1 MVIIRLARSGAKKNP
16 YYFVTVADERKP
28 RDGSFIERLGFFN
41 PSARGQEERLRID
54 LEKLDQWVSKGAQL
68 SDRVKKLV
76 KDAKLSPEEL
86 QAKLDVK
93 KQKAEEK
100 KALAEKA
107 AKEAAEAEAKAAEK
121 AEAEANAAEEAA
133 EVETK
138 AAEEEAPAE
147 EVVEAP
153 AEEAAEEEAPA
164 EEVVE
169 APAEEAAEEEA
180 PAEEAAEEEAPAEE
194 VEEAPAEEESEQDSS
209 DDEKK

>member
-41 PSARGQEERLRID
+41 PSAKGQEERLRID
-54 LEKLDQWVSKGAQL
+54 IEKLDQWVSKGAQL

-86 QAKLDVK
+86 QAKLDAK

-107 AKEAAEAEAKAAEK
+107 AKEAAEAEAKAAEE
-121 AEAEANAAEEAA
+121 AEAEAKAAEEAQ
-133 EVETK
+133 E
-138 AAEEEAPAE
+138 
-147 EVVEAP
+147 EAP
-153 AEEAAEEEAPA
+153 AEEAAP
-164 EEVVE
+164 V
-169 APAEEAAEEEA
+169 EEEA
-180 PAEEAAEEEAPAEE
+180 PAEEAPAEE
-194 VEEAPAEEESEQDSS
+194 AAPVEEEAPAEEESEQDSS

>member
-93 KQKAEEK
+93 KQKAEAK

-107 AKEAAEAEAKAAEK
+107 AKEAAEAEAKAAEE
-121 AEAEANAAEEAA
+121 AEAEA
-133 EVETK
+133 K
-138 AAEEEAPAE
+138 AAEEAPAE
-147 EVVEAP
+147 EAPSEEAP
-153 AEEAAEEEAPA
+153 VAEAAEEEAPA

-169 APAEEAAEEEA
+169 EEA
-180 PAEEAAEEEAPAEE
+180 PAEEV